1 MSREPVSFYL
11 PGFFDRMH
19 MQLAW
24 IMLME
29 KYPEFFCEN
38 IRIGAL
44 YDAFPGS
51 LWNGGRCVLGACD
64 KQEAE
69 YVISEFDE
77 RGISLRFTFTN
88 SLLTREH
95 LEDAF
100 CNFCLEEISK
110 PERKVRHEVLVN
122 SPILEEY
129 IRTYYPT
136 VPLISSTTK
145 QIRSITDLEEE
156 LQGDYQL
163 VVGYKAL
170 NAGEQLLQI
179 RPENRG
185 RLEILLDSFCM
196 DDCPRSKQH
205 YEEVAR
211 AQLEGREP
219 RPLPGG
225 ACRAI
230 NRDFYE
236 FAENESFIT
245 RERLYGQLI
254 PEGFRHFKLDGRT
267 FTDADVIESYLYYM
281 VREDAF
287 AKEEAQRDPG
297 QIPARDRLRLVMHK
311 TLEKLRR
318 M

>member
-1 MSREPVSFYL
+1 MDGQSVRFYL
-11 PGFFDRMH
+11 PGFFSRMH
-19 MQLAW
+19 LQLAW

-51 LWNGGRCVLGACD
+51 LWNGGRCVLGSCD

-69 YVISEFDE
+69 YVISEFDG
-77 RGISLRFTFTN
+77 RGIPLRFTFTN
-88 SLLTREH
+88 SLLTKEH
-95 LEDAF
+95 LEDDF
-100 CNFCLEEISK
+100 CNYCLEQITK
-110 PERKVRHEVLVN
+110 PERKTVHEVLVN
-122 SPILEEY
+122 SPLLEDY
-129 IRTYYPT
+129 IRKNYPGI
-136 VPLISSTTK
+136 PLISSTTK
-145 QIRSITDLEEE
+145 QIRSIEDLERE
-156 LQGDYQL
+156 LDGDYRL

-170 NAGEQLLQI
+170 NRGDDLLRI
-179 RPENRG
+179 DPKRRPK
-185 RLEILLDSFCM
+185 LEILLDSFCM

-219 RPLPGG
+219 MPLPGG
-225 ACRAI
+225 PCRAI

-236 FAENESFIT
+236 FRENESFIT

-254 PEGFRHFKLDGRT
+254 PEGFEHFKLDGRT

-281 VREDAF
+281 TKPENT
-287 AKEEAQRDPG
+287 EG
-297 QIPARDRLRLVMHK
+297 RDRLRLVMHK

>member
-1 MSREPVSFYL
+1 MNRTPVSFYL

-29 KYPEFFCEN
+29 KYPEFFCDN
-38 IRIGAL
+38 VRIGAL

-51 LWNGGRCVLGACD
+51 LWNGGRCVLGQCD
-64 KQEAE
+64 RQEAE

-77 RGISLRFTFTN
+77 RGIPLRFTFTN
-88 SLLTREH
+88 SLLEEEH
-95 LEDAF
+95 LGDPF
-100 CNFCLEEISK
+100 CNFCLEQIASPK
-110 PERKVRHEVLVN
+110 RKTVHEVLVN
-122 SPILEEY
+122 SPLLEAY
-129 IRTYYPT
+129 IRTYYPAI
-136 VPLISSTTK
+136 PLISSTTK
-145 QIRSITDLEEE
+145 QIRSITKLEGE
-156 LQGDYQL
+156 LEKDYRL

-170 NAGEQLLQI
+170 NTGDQLLQI
-179 RPENRG
+179 APEKRG
-185 RLEILLDSFCM
+185 KLEVLADSFCM

-219 RPLPGG
+219 GPLAGG

-236 FAENESFIT
+236 FMENETFIT
-245 RERLYGQLI
+245 RERLYGQLV
-254 PEGFRHFKLDGRT
+254 PAGFLHIKLDGRT

-281 VREDAF
+281 TKPEQT
-287 AKEEAQRDPG
+287 E
-297 QIPARDRLRLVMHK
+297 ARDRLRLVMHK
-311 TLEKLRR
+311 SLEKLRR

>member
-1 MSREPVSFYL
+1 MNRKPVSFYL

-29 KYPEFFCEN
+29 KYPEFFCDN

-51 LWNGGRCVLGACD
+51 LWNGGRCVLGQCD
-64 KQEAE
+64 RQEAE
-69 YVISEFDE
+69 YVISEFDS

-88 SLLTREH
+88 SLLQKEH

-100 CNFCLEEISK
+100 CNFCLEQIASPK
-110 PERKVRHEVLVN
+110 RKTVHEVLVN
-122 SPILEEY
+122 SPLLETY
-129 IRTYYPT
+129 IRTCYPNI
-136 VPLISSTTK
+136 PLISSTTK
-145 QIRSITDLEEE
+145 QIRSIPELEKE
-156 LQGDYQL
+156 LEGDYRL

-170 NAGEQLLQI
+170 NVGDQLQRI
-179 RPENRG
+179 APEKRE
-185 RLEILLDSFCM
+185 RLELLADSFCM
-196 DDCPRSKQH
+196 DDCPRSGQH

-219 RPLPGG
+219 RPLAGG

-236 FAENESFIT
+236 FMENETFIT
-245 RERLYGQLI
+245 RERLYGQLV
-254 PEGFRHFKLDGRT
+254 PAGFLHFKLDGRT

-281 VREDAF
+281 TKPELTG
-287 AKEEAQRDPG
+287 E
-297 QIPARDRLRLVMHK
+297 RDRLRLVMHK
-311 TLEKLRR
+311 SLEKLRR
-318 M
+318 L